1 MVGLVLLMRYSR
13 TRHTGDGELYLA
25 STAVFMMEVMK
36 FCLCL
41 GVVFYQ
47 GNCSVTALRSELY
60 KHVWASPYDLIKLC
74 VPSFLYTIQNN
85 LLYLALTNLD
95 AASYQ
100 VLYQLKILTTAIFSA
115 TMLGRRFSATKW
127 ASLVVLTCG
136 GSEVTLWIRNIQMG
150 LFSIAIALAVGGL
163 IVAVVVKYA
172 DNVLKVFASSFSILL
187 SCLISALAFD
197 FRPNRSFLVG
207 ASLVLLST
215 VMYSKPS
222 KRPPRDVLPL
232 VQHGTPG
239 KKACFVHVG
248 KTAGSTVG
256 CSLGFNLHCTSK
268 VQAPGVLPHYTTNMF
283 HAQMYDCDDE
293 TTTFFIF
300 VVRHP
305 LDRWI
310 SAFNYDNPSRDW
322 EGFRQQF
329 GEKHFKFRSQ
339 LYAECPFN
347 TINDVGEALSA
358 ESNVTNVCKRR
369 AEASIDG
376 TEHFGCHHYF
386 NYQFH
391 LEAIPQNA
399 TIMTLRTE
407 HLIEDWNSV
416 EYNLGGGKEVLGQG
430 NNIIAHNNVNKASDG
445 KLKYLSEQ
453 SQRKVCEKLCNEIQ
467 TYKKILQ
474 LSINLSEKQVQESVD
489 EVMNSCPIEALATT
503 CNDPIPNITD
513 KLIYSRGYMA

>member
-1 MVGLVLLMRYSR
+1 MSGPLPTDPTPVRQRQHQVPSSSREESMKRSTPSSSKNAPIKASRSNPNAMIIKYGSLLLLVGQMVGLVLLMRYSR
-13 TRHTGDGELYLA
+13 TRHAGDGELYLA

-136 GSEVTLWIRNIQMG
+136 VAIVEISGSSDNDTSENKDQNRFVGLVAVLSAACTSGFSGVYFEKILKGSEVTLWIRNIQMG
-150 LFSIAIALAVGGL
+150 LFSIAIALVTAMVQDSAKISQKGFFVGYSPIVLTVITVQAVGGL

-232 VQHGTPG
+232 VQHGTR
-239 KKACFVHVG
+239 K
-248 KTAGSTVG
+248 S
-256 CSLGFNLHCTSK
+256 SL
-268 VQAPGVLPHYTTNMF
+268 
-283 HAQMYDCDDE
+283 
-293 TTTFFIF
+293 
-300 VVRHP
+300 
-305 LDRWI
+305 
-310 SAFNYDNPSRDW
+310 
-322 EGFRQQF
+322 
-329 GEKHFKFRSQ
+329 
-339 LYAECPFN
+339 
-347 TINDVGEALSA
+347 
-358 ESNVTNVCKRR
+358 
-369 AEASIDG
+369 
-376 TEHFGCHHYF
+376 
-386 NYQFH
+386 
-391 LEAIPQNA
+391 
-399 TIMTLRTE
+399 
-407 HLIEDWNSV
+407 
-416 EYNLGGGKEVLGQG
+416 
-430 NNIIAHNNVNKASDG
+430 
-445 KLKYLSEQ
+445 
-453 SQRKVCEKLCNEIQ
+453 
-467 TYKKILQ
+467 
-474 LSINLSEKQVQESVD
+474 
-489 EVMNSCPIEALATT
+489 VM
-503 CNDPIPNITD
+503 
-513 KLIYSRGYMA
+513 